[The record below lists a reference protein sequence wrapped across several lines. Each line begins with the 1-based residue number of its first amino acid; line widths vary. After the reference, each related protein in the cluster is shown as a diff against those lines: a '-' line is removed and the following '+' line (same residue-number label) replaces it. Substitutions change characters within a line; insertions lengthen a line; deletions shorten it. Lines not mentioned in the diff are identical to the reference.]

1 MTSTR
6 QQSFGRLRS
15 LFWPVHAGE
24 FRLIIPMALM
34 AFLICMNYTLLRN
47 MKDALVVTANAG
59 AEVLPFIKI
68 WVMLPVALL
77 MTFCFTKL
85 CNRYSQ
91 EKVFYIIIG
100 SFLSFYAFFLCVL
113 YPLQDYLH
121 PHAFADYLTGILPVG
136 CKGLIG
142 MIRNWT
148 FTLLYVMSELWSVMI
163 LTVLFW
169 GLANEITKVEDSS
182 RFYAVFNVSSNLG
195 SILAGQLPLFVVNLP
210 PGDALRILLGLAVFS
225 GLITM
230 LIFRWMN
237 RNVLTGPE
245 FAALHVART
254 EQRTMRKPLGLW
266 ESFSY
271 VARSPY
277 LFYIAALVVGYNL
290 VVHVTEV
297 LWKDSLQHL
306 YPAFNDYNVYLGGLT
321 TTISLVSMC
330 MALCIPKLLKK
341 TGWTFTAL
349 VTPVLMLCTCGFF
362 FLFLL
367 VPNSPA
373 FLGSLLFGISP
384 LAVLVVTGAMQNVS
398 SRACKYSFFDATKE
412 MAFIPLDHEFKLKG
426 KAAIDG
432 VGSRL
437 GKSGGSC
444 LILML
449 LLTCGSLADSIPYLG
464 VILFVVFALW
474 IYSVRALGSE
484 FNKLTDGSYQAA
496 KPPVAEEKAQPITA
510 VSSTSVN
517 STVVVEGNAALV

>member
-15 LFWPVHAGE
+15 LLWPVHAGE
-24 FRLIIPMALM
+24 LRLIVPMVLM

-47 MKDALVVTANAG
+47 LKDALVVTANEG

-68 WVMLPVALL
+68 WVMLPVALF

-91 EKVFYIIIG
+91 ERVFYIIIG
-100 SFLSFYAFFLCVL
+100 SFLSFYAFFLLVL

-121 PHAFADYLTGILPVG
+121 PHAFADYLSSVLPVG

-148 FTLLYVMSELWSVMI
+148 FTALYVMSELWSVMI

-182 RFYAVFNVSSNLG
+182 RFYALFNVSSNLG
-195 SILAGQLPLFVVNLP
+195 SILAGQLPWFVMNLP
-210 PGDALRILLGLAVFS
+210 QGDALRILLGLALIS
-225 GLITM
+225 GFATM

-245 FAALHVART
+245 FNTLHVVRT
-254 EQRTMRKPLGLW
+254 EQRMLRKPLGLW
-266 ESFSY
+266 ESFTY
-271 VARSPY
+271 VARSSY

-297 LWKDSLQHL
+297 LWKDSLQQQ

-330 MALCIPKLLKK
+330 MALCIPKLLKR

-373 FLGSLLFGISP
+373 FLGSILFGISP
-384 LAVLVVTGAMQNVS
+384 LAVLVITGAMQNVA

-437 GKSGGSC
+437 GKSGGSS
-444 LILML
+444 LILIL

-464 VILFVVFALW
+464 VILFIVFALW
-474 IYSVRALGSE
+474 IYSARALGLE
-484 FNKLTDGSYQAA
+484 FNKLTGGKPDTAA
-496 KPPVAEEKAQPITA
+496 DQEPVAEEPAINVSPATA
-510 VSSTSVN
+510 SSS
-517 STVVVEGNAALV
+517 VVVQGNAALV

>member
-15 LFWPVHAGE
+15 LLWPVHAGE
-24 FRLIIPMALM
+24 LRLIIPMVLM

-59 AEVLPFIKI
+59 AEVLPFIKV

-77 MTFCFTKL
+77 MTFTFTKL
-85 CNRYSQ
+85 CNRFSQ

-100 SFLSFYAFFLCVL
+100 SFLSFYAFFLFVL

-121 PHAFADYLTGILPVG
+121 PHAFADYLTNVLPVG

-142 MIRNWT
+142 MVRNWT
-148 FTLLYVMSELWSVMI
+148 FTALYVMSELWSVMI

-182 RFYAVFNVSSNLG
+182 RLYAVFNVSSNLG
-195 SILAGQLPLFVVNLP
+195 SIVAGQIPWFIVDLSQGN
-210 PGDALRILLGLAVFS
+210 ALRFLLSIVLLS
-225 GLITM
+225 GLITV

-237 RNVLTGPE
+237 RHVLTGPE
-245 FAALHVART
+245 FDSLHATRT
-254 EQRTMRKPLGLW
+254 QHRMMRKSLGLW
-266 ESFSY
+266 ESFSI
-271 VARSPY
+271 VAKSRY
-277 LFYIAALVVGYNL
+277 LLCVAALVVGYNL

-330 MALCIPKLLKK
+330 MAFSIPKLLRK

-349 VTPVLMLCTCGFF
+349 VTPMWMFCTCGFF

-367 VPNSPA
+367 VPNSPTYVGA
-373 FLGSLLFGISP
+373 LLFGISP
-384 LAVLVVTGAMQNVS
+384 LTVLVITGAMHNVS

-412 MAFIPLDHEFKLKG
+412 MALIPLDHEFKLKG

-444 LILML
+444 LIVTL
-449 LLTCGSLADSIPYLG
+449 LLTCGSLAQSIPYLG
-464 VILFVVFALW
+464 SILFIVFGLW
-474 IYSVRALGSE
+474 MYAVRALGIE
-484 FNKLTDGSYQAA
+484 FNQLTGGAYSAPDEEEVLAQEPKIAAQQAEA
-496 KPPVAEEKAQPITA
+496 
-510 VSSTSVN
+510 
-517 STVVVEGNAALV
+517 VVEGNAALV

>member
-15 LFWPVHAGE
+15 LFWPVYAGE
-24 FRLIIPMALM
+24 LRLILPMVLM
-34 AFLICMNYTLLRN
+34 SFLICMNYTLLRN

-59 AEVLPFIKI
+59 AEVLPFIKV

-77 MTFCFTKL
+77 MTYSFTKL

-100 SFLSFYAFFLCVL
+100 SFLSFYAIFLVVL

-121 PHAFADYLTGILPVG
+121 PHAFADKLAEILPIG
-136 CKGLIG
+136 CKGFID

-148 FTLLYVMSELWSVMI
+148 FTALYVMSELWSVMI

-169 GLANEITKVEDSS
+169 GLANEITKVEDSTRLYS
-182 RFYAVFNVSSNLG
+182 LFNVSSNLG
-195 SILAGQLPLFVVNLP
+195 SIVAGQLPWLVVNSSQS
-210 PGDALRILLGLAVFS
+210 DAIKMLLSLVLAS
-225 GLITM
+225 GLLTM
-230 LIFRWMN
+230 VIFRWMN
-237 RNVLTGPE
+237 KNVLSGPE
-245 FAALHVART
+245 FESLHVTRT
-254 EQRTMRKPLGLW
+254 QQRTTRKPLGLW
-266 ESFSY
+266 ESFAY
-271 VARSPY
+271 VARSSY
-277 LFYIAALVVGYNL
+277 LFYVAALVVGYNL

-330 MALCIPKLLKK
+330 MAFGIPKLLKK
-341 TGWTFTAL
+341 CGWTFTAL
-349 VTPVLMLCTCGFF
+349 VTPVLMSCTCGFF

-373 FLGSLLFGISP
+373 FLGSILFGISP
-384 LAVLVVTGAMQNVS
+384 LAVLVVTGAMQNIS
-398 SRACKYSFFDATKE
+398 SRSCKYSFFDATKE
-412 MAFIPLDHEFKLKG
+412 MLFIPLDHEFKLKG

-444 LILML
+444 LILFL
-449 LLTCGSLADSIPYLG
+449 LLTCGSLAESIPYLG
-464 VILFVVFALW
+464 VILFIVFGLW
-474 IYSVRALGSE
+474 IYSVRALGIE
-484 FNKLTDGSYQAA
+484 FNKMTGGSYQEPA
-496 KPPVAEEKAQPITA
+496 KEELPEDPVASPQMNASI
-510 VSSTSVN
+510 
-517 STVVVEGNAALV
+517 VVQGNAALV